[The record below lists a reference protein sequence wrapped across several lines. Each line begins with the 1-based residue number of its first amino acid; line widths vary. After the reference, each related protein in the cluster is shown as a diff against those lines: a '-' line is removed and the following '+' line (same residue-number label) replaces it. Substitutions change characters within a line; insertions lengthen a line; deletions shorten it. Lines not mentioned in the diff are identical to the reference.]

1 MEKRLCLTLI
11 YPLLWSQANKL
22 ELNIETEICD
32 MREYVFSGADCGF
45 LFIDF
50 AGVKRKSCKTS
61 NSAVK
66 LIIKPF
72 LTSDESDVIGL
83 SKRP

>member
-45 LFIDF
+45 LFIDLRGSKER
-50 AGVKRKSCKTS
+50 AAKR
-61 NSAVK
+61 
-66 LIIKPF
+66 
-72 LTSDESDVIGL
+72 VIQPRNL
-83 SKRP
+83 